1 MPEILPSELQ
11 ICKKCNQPIFEGHA
25 YELGDDRWHISCFK
39 CSKCESSLGCNSNF
53 LVLGNGNLI
62 CSNCSYNCKQCNKK
76 IDDLAILTGDQAYC
90 SSCFKCRSCKMKI
103 EDLRYARTSKGLFC
117 MECHE
122 KLMAKKKKYDARKKQ
137 LAKQQ
142 RDAAASADDKRMSS
156 ASKNSRNSILN
167 AYISN
172 PSASS
177 ASLSEP
183 MFAHANRSASSVSS
197 KNKSLPAPPR
207 VSTPPNDPY
216 NNRESFQSAR
226 TEMSL
231 TSLATSQFTMSTA
244 GASPAVGLSAG
255 ASPAVNSM
263 VSGDYSI
270 EEVQNSEEDEANFLQ
285 RAPSLRQRLNPQ
297 LAAALKGQGQGP
309 GQASPPQNGPAR
321 PSPHALRSP
330 QHSARS
336 DNGSLFMDIIDSPA
350 DGSKLAPAVNL
361 QPRSAAR
368 PPPQRSQPSSL
379 SPQKFGK
386 NMLILSPNQV
396 QSEFEPESSPTQALA
411 VEQDK
416 RPPTSPFANANRRYH
431 VIPNDDFSTDS
442 IDEVAVDDGDTPKR
456 TSSRSTE
463 VMSSPPPRIPLPST
477 PRDGRPEPRP
487 AQGLGLSGIDVG
499 DDDTSPVKRTNP
511 TVTSLEDD
519 QPALSR
525 KTSLRTP
532 KLPSLKHKRSI
543 SGSGQSLA
551 SKLGLFKAKDEPASV
566 VGHIRHPS
574 LEANGMHSAGATP
587 VLPYQSPVMP
597 PPHSRSASDSGD
609 VSYADD
615 PRQVRAE
622 LSSLQHQK
630 RVLESE
636 VKSLQL
642 EKQSLLTEVRILQDK
657 VGSDHARLTQ
667 EVAELER
674 RKKRLEPDEVR
685 SMAASASTTTVS
697 SSYYDFPPDD
707 AAEPQRAARL
717 KFWKRGNKAGA
728 PNLVQTYP
736 EPQGKPYLSLP
747 GSGSQPSLVSSTGS
761 TAASASEPKHKFTKS
776 RSSNILESFLGNDD
790 ACPLYSSTIQHRA
803 DYERARVPL
812 IITKCLA
819 EVERRGL
826 DMEGIYRIS
835 GGNSAIV
842 AIENAFANHDDA
854 KVATKLDET
863 LDCDINAVTS
873 ALKRYL
879 RKLPDPLI
887 PFALYDDFVKV
898 SSANAASKVDKRIDD
913 LRAKV
918 LSRLPAANMHVLYL
932 LCKHLALVNRYASVN
947 RMGYKNLSVVF
958 APTIARDQTGEKEMI
973 DMGYRN
979 NVTELLMTHA
989 DTIFADYQ
997 G

>member
-1 MPEILPSELQ
+1 MPEILPLELQ

-39 CSKCESSLGCNSNF
+39 CSKCELLLGCNSNF

-62 CSNCSYNCKQCNKK
+62 CLNCLYNCKQCNKK

-90 SSCFKCRSCKMKI
+90 LLCFKCRLCKMKI

-142 RDAAASADDKRMSS
+142 RDAAASADDKRMLL
-156 ASKNSRNSILN
+156 ALKNLRNLILN

-172 PSASS
+172 PLALL
-177 ASLSEP
+177 ALLSEP
-183 MFAHANRSASSVSS
+183 MFAHANRLALLVLL
-197 KNKSLPAPPR
+197 KNKLLPAPPR
-207 VSTPPNDPY
+207 VLTPPNDPY
-216 NNRESFQSAR
+216 NNRELFQLAR
-226 TEMSL
+226 TEMLL
-231 TSLATSQFTMSTA
+231 TLLATSQFTMLTA
-244 GASPAVGLSAG
+244 GALPAVGLLAG
-255 ASPAVNSM
+255 ALPAVNLM
-263 VSGDYSI
+263 VLGDYLI

-285 RAPSLRQRLNPQ
+285 RAPLLRQRLNPQ

-309 GQASPPQNGPAR
+309 GQALPPQNGPAR
-321 PSPHALRSP
+321 PLPHALRLP
-330 QHSARS
+330 QHLARL
-336 DNGSLFMDIIDSPA
+336 DNGLLFMDIIDLPA
-350 DGSKLAPAVNL
+350 DGLKLAPAVNL
-361 QPRSAAR
+361 QPRLAAR
-368 PPPQRSQPSSL
+368 PPPQRLQPL
-379 SPQKFGK
+379 LLLPQKFGK
-386 NMLILSPNQV
+386 NMLILLPNQV
-396 QSEFEPESSPTQALA
+396 QLEFEPELLPTQALA

-416 RPPTSPFANANRRYH
+416 RPPTLPFANANRRYH
-431 VIPNDDFSTDS
+431 VIPNDDFSTDL

-456 TSSRSTE
+456 TSLRSTE
-463 VMSSPPPRIPLPST
+463 VMLLPPPRIPLPLT

-487 AQGLGLSGIDVG
+487 AQGLGLLGIDVG

-511 TVTSLEDD
+511 TVTLLEDD
-519 QPALSR
+519 QPALLR
-525 KTSLRTP
+525 KTLLRTP
-532 KLPSLKHKRSI
+532 KLPLLKHKRLI
-543 SGSGQSLA
+543 SGLGQLLA
-551 SKLGLFKAKDEPASV
+551 LKLGLFKAKDEPALV
-566 VGHIRHPS
+566 VGHIRHPL
-574 LEANGMHSAGATP
+574 LEANGMHLAGATP
-587 VLPYQSPVMP
+587 VLPYQLPVMP
-597 PPHSRSASDSGD
+597 PPHSRLALDLGD
-609 VSYADD
+609 VLYADD

-622 LSSLQHQK
+622 LSLLQHQK
-630 RVLESE
+630 RVLELE
-636 VKSLQL
+636 VKLLQL
-642 EKQSLLTEVRILQDK
+642 EKQLLLTEVRILQDK

-685 SMAASASTTTVS
+685 LMAASASTTTVL

-736 EPQGKPYLSLP
+736 EPQGKPYLLLP
-747 GSGSQPSLVSSTGS
+747 GLGLQPLLVLLTGL
-761 TAASASEPKHKFTKS
+761 TAALASEPKHKFTKL
-776 RSSNILESFLGNDD
+776 RSLNILELFLGNDD
-790 ACPLYSSTIQHRA
+790 ACPLYLSTIQQRA

-826 DMEGIYRIS
+826 DMEGIYRIL
-835 GGNSAIV
+835 GGNLAIV

-863 LDCDINAVTS
+863 LDCDINAVTL

-898 SSANAASKVDKRIDD
+898 LSANAASKVDKRIDD

-932 LCKHLALVNRYASVN
+932 LCKHLALVNRYALVN